1 MAIFYY
7 YKLYERKIMKNTLLL
22 NELFDDNTI
31 LLNNLFNG
39 KYIEDKIGGEII
51 NMYQADN
58 SNHYVYV
65 NPYGN
70 IDKKWDNKIKFVLFM
85 RSVGRGMVKIIGK
98 AEVEEQIAL
107 NAVRKTDKGIDPSQ
121 AKYIEENKIT
131 YGRVSLDQLGS
142 WSNYFVTFKAK
153 SVYKA
158 KEDIYLSTDEKENAI
173 QLSDIKKINNQ
184 SQKLYIAKDNP
195 NYLTLLELINDD
207 EKWEK
212 EPVGKVDLSKN
223 ISKETSFLSIIR
235 KENDELAISNLL
247 AHFLENDI
255 DFWYNFTAML
265 SEKTG
270 KKVANDKPKI
280 TRESYHNI
288 DLFIDV
294 ENQVIVIE
302 NKIKSGITGTKKD
315 GYSQLT
321 KYYDEVE
328 KEFKDRERA
337 YFILRPNYNNECY
350 AYLENGDKYVE
361 IKYADIYEII
371 KDRVSDD
378 FFFNEFRN
386 VVKKHSSEYD
396 NELFET
402 MDKRFIQEIKN
413 KK

>member
-1 MAIFYY
+1 
-7 YKLYERKIMKNTLLL
+7 MKNTVLL
-22 NELFDDNTI
+22 NSLFDDDAI

-39 KYIEDKIGGEII
+39 KYIEEKIGGEII

-58 SNHYVYV
+58 GNHYVYV

-107 NAVRKTDKGIDPSQ
+107 NAVRKTDKGIAPSQ

-131 YGRVSLDQLGS
+131 YGGVSLDKLGS

-153 SVYKA
+153 SAYKA

-173 QLSDIKKINNQ
+173 CLSDIERINNQ

-195 NYLTLLELINDD
+195 NYQTLLELINDD

-212 EPVGKVDLSKN
+212 EPVGQVDLSKN
-223 ISKETSFLSIIR
+223 DTKEQTFLSIIR

-247 AHFLENDI
+247 AHFLENDV
-255 DFWYNFTAML
+255 DFWHDFTAML
-265 SEKTG
+265 SAKTG
-270 KKVANDKPKI
+270 KKVANNKPKI

-288 DLFIDV
+288 DLFIEV
-294 ENQVIVIE
+294 ENQVMVIE
-302 NKIKSGITGTKKD
+302 NKIKSRITVNSMGGT
-315 GYSQLT
+315 SQLT
-321 KYYDEVE
+321 KYYNAVQYK
-328 KEFKDRERA
+328 KEFHGKDKFYLLLRA
-337 YFILRPNYNNECY
+337 NYNNENY
-350 AYLENGDKYVE
+350 KGFEKGNEYVE

-386 VVKKHSSEYD
+386 VIKKHSLEYD
-396 NELFET
+396 NELFEI
-402 MDKRFIQEIKN
+402 MDNRFIQEIKRL
-413 KK
+413 